1 MSRLTNN
8 LTVYM
13 TRVRPRRISCD
24 EGVRTTPSFSN
35 ACDSQPA
42 ELMRPLGSVDQCGC
56 LWLIIYDSFL
66 KSDVTVHDFWFV
78 ELTAVSSECN
88 GRKTSLRSWQTLER
102 SCSSADNTKS
112 CICFLGTNGSFV
124 LCKRALKEVAWEHK
138 KNLRSQVPSDECST
152 PDGCHN
158 LSQLISL
165 LKTLTLKVGNETER
179 SSLCAATSTLLV
191 GWHAIPKERGA
202 RCSC

>member
-1 MSRLTNN
+1 MPPAVWIFLSFLQHLFFPVHSWPPTIWRKKMSRLTNN

-124 LCKRALKEVAWEHK
+124 LCKHALKLVSK
-138 KNLRSQVPSDECST
+138 RSC
-152 PDGCHN
+152 
-158 LSQLISL
+158 
-165 LKTLTLKVGNETER
+165 VGT
-179 SSLCAATSTLLV
+179 
-191 GWHAIPKERGA
+191 
-202 RCSC
+202 